1 MKRTMLLLMAVI
13 SFANLSFAQRVCGT
27 DEHLHDQLQKDPGL
41 QDQME
46 AIENFTNNY
55 LANNPAGDRTVV
67 TIPVVFHVVWNVNS
81 PAQNIS
87 DAQIASQL
95 TVLNDDFR
103 KLNAD
108 WPSTP
113 AEFLGLVADSEV
125 NFCMAQRDPN
135 GNATTG
141 IERKSSTVTSWG
153 TNDNVKFASSGGFNA
168 WPASAYLNIWVCNIG
183 GGILGYA
190 QFPGGSASTDGVVL
204 GYQYTGT
211 IGTAT
216 APFHLGRTATHEVG
230 HWLNLR
236 HIWGDANC
244 GNDQVADTPIHT
256 NSNGG
261 CPAYPTNSTCG
272 GTSHAMMTMNY
283 MDYTN
288 DACMY
293 MFSTGQKN
301 RMQAVLAAGG
311 ARSSLTTSLGCTPPS
326 TGGSCGTVT
335 GLSAGSITTTSAS
348 LSWGSVSGATNYNL
362 QWKLGSSSTWTTVSG
377 ITATSYAL
385 SGLSAGT
392 AYNFQVQANCGGTTG
407 TYSAAATFTT
417 TTSGGGGCSETNE
430 PNNTRNTATA
440 ITVGTAKTSQISTAS
455 DKDYWKFGNTSAQRN
470 IKVNLSTLP
479 ADYDLKVYRSS
490 TLIGTSQNTGTTDEQ
505 LIFNNATVSSNYT
518 AYIYGYNGAF
528 SNTQCYT
535 LLVQI
540 SSTAWRNDGSTN
552 GNVDEILVE
561 IPVEG
566 AQFGLFPNPAAD
578 QVTIELPT
586 EKDGTASVSIL
597 DITGKSVA
605 SQARSIEKGDN
616 QFTFQLGE
624 MVDGLYFVQ
633 VRQGELTSTRK
644 LVIQR

>member
-1 MKRTMLLLMAVI
+1 MLLLMAVI

-27 DEHLHDQLQKDPGL
+27 DEHLHDQLKQDPGL
-41 QDQME
+41 QDRME

-67 TIPVVFHVVWNVNS
+67 TIPVVFHVLYKTA
-81 PAQNIS
+81 AQNIS

-95 TVLNDDFR
+95 AVLNDDFR

-108 WPSTP
+108 WPNTP
-113 AEFLGLVADSEV
+113 AQFLGLVADCEV
-125 NFCMAQRDPN
+125 QFCMAARDPN
-135 GNATTG
+135 GAATNG
-141 IERKSSTVTSWG
+141 IVRKSTTVTNFG
-153 TNDNVKFASSGGFNA
+153 TNDAVKFNAQGGDNA
-168 WPASAYLNIWVCNIG
+168 WPAASYLNIWVCQIG

-190 QFPGGSASTDGVVL
+190 QFPGGSANTDGVVID
-204 GYQYTGT
+204 YRYFGT
-211 IGTAT
+211 TGTAT
-216 APFHLGRTATHEVG
+216 APFDKGRTATHEVG

-256 NSNGG
+256 TSNGG
-261 CPAYPTNSTCG
+261 CPAFPANSTCG

-283 MDYTN
+283 MDYTD

-311 ARSSLTTSLGCTPPS
+311 ARNSLTTSLGCTPPS
-326 TGGSCGTVT
+326 TGGSCGTVA

-377 ITATSYAL
+377 IAATSYAL

-407 TYSAAATFTT
+407 SYSAATTFTT
-417 TTSGGGGCSETNE
+417 TTSGGGGCAETNE
-430 PNNTRNTATA
+430 PNNTRNTAAA
-440 ITVGTAKTSQISTAS
+440 ITVGTAKSSQISTAS

-518 AYIYGYNGAF
+518 AYVYGYNGAF

-540 SSTAWRNDGSTN
+540 SSTAWRNDGSTD
-552 GNVDEILVE
+552 GNLDEILVE

-597 DITGKSVA
+597 DIAGKRMA
-605 SQARSIEKGDN
+605 TQARSIEKGDN
-616 QFTFQLGE
+616 KFTFPLGD
-624 MVDGLYFVQ
+624 MVSGLYFVQ
-633 VRQGELTSTRK
+633 VRQGELTSTQK